1 MNEQREGCKK
11 KKKGRK
17 NLEKGHTLMHGAS
30 TAAQ

>member
-1 MNEQREGCKK
+1 MNEQRERRK

-17 NLEKGHTLMHGAS
+17 KLEKGHTLMHGAS